1 MRDNKA
7 FTVWFTGLTG
17 AGKNTLALLLK
28 RELASRGL
36 HAEVISGA
44 EIRKTIISDELGF
57 NHEDRARNVLRMG
70 EVCRLLNRNGII
82 SIAAAVSPDRASRE
96 KNRRRIVRYIE
107 VWCRCPLE
115 VLKSRDTGE
124 FYKRA
129 EAGEITSVAGIDYPY
144 EDPEKPEVIV
154 NTDESTPMECMQHI
168 LSTLEILKYIES
180 RKGATYTPE
189 EEELIKDHLRRMGY
203 L

>member
-28 RELASRGL
+28 RELAGRGL

-44 EIRKTIISDELGF
+44 EIRKTIISEDLGF
-57 NHEDRARNVLRMG
+57 THEDRARNVLRMG
-70 EVCRLLNRNGII
+70 EVCKLLNKNGII
-82 SIAAAVSPDRASRE
+82 SIGAAVSPDRAFRE
-96 KNRRRIVRYIE
+96 TNRREIDRYIE

-115 VLKSRDTGE
+115 VLKSRDTSE

-129 EAGEITSVAGIDYPY
+129 EAGEITHVAGIDYTY
-144 EDPEKPEVIV
+144 DAPEKPEIIV
-154 NTDESTPMECMQHI
+154 DTDEATPMESMQHI

-189 EEELIKDHLRRMGY
+189 EESLIKDHLRRMGY